1 MQIKKS
7 LSFSLI
13 LLLVIGMFV
22 PSLKAQ
28 TGRGDGSPYQRLD
41 VMIQKLDTM
50 RKSLKSAVSGLK
62 EEKKDGK
69 VNADSPH
76 VRLNSLEKE
85 ANSLYSDVNS
95 LKGKVERSEKY
106 EATEIDRLESV
117 VSEFQKRYETTLQE
131 TADAR
136 SQLSGSNKDYT
147 KKKKKKGIKNLFGLL
162 GDGDEEIEEL
172 VGSVAPGR
180 DRVLFAVATK
190 EIRKGR
196 FEVGRLLYQTIVT
209 TYPDSPFLP
218 MSKLAIA
225 DSFYLEGGSS
235 NLLQAGA
242 AYQDWLTFFPTH
254 YLSDRVLLKVA
265 ESQMRL
271 MLRAGN
277 DPSAARRAE
286 QRLKSHLQQYPKSA
300 LRSEVETRLREVQE
314 NLAEYTRGIADFYYD
329 KAINQDRAGLK
340 GAQNRYR
347 EIDEKYPNYSRND
360 IVFYRAG
367 ITYMQEEETDEAAKY
382 FQKVVR
388 FYPWSQYKEKAIE
401 QLKII
406 GAEIPETDPSAVGSK
421 APESGGLMKRFGME
435 ALGIVYVTVDKD
447 GVLISKDY
455 KEEKKDLI
463 DDVIAN
469 QGELP
474 DPRIPTAPTTKPA
487 GSSQSFNAK
496 PNQ

>member
-13 LLLVIGMFV
+13 LLLIGGLFV
-22 PSLKAQ
+22 PSLRAQ

-41 VMIQKLDTM
+41 VLVQKLDTM

-69 VNADSPH
+69 ENPDSPRA
-76 VRLNSLEKE
+76 RLSSLEKE
-85 ANSLYSDVNS
+85 AGSLYSEVNG

-106 EATEIDRLESV
+106 EASEIDRLESV
-117 VSEFQKRYETTLQE
+117 VGEFQKRYETTLQE
-131 TADAR
+131 TSDAR
-136 SQLSGSNKDYT
+136 SKLTSSNKDYT
-147 KKKKKKGIKNLFGLL
+147 KKKKRRGIKNLFGLL

-190 EIRKGR
+190 EVRKGR
-196 FEVGRLLYQTIVT
+196 YEVGRLLYQTIVT
-209 TYPDSPFLP
+209 TYADSPFLP
-218 MSKLAIA
+218 MAKLAIA
-225 DSFYLEGGSS
+225 DTFYLEGGSS
-235 NLLQAGA
+235 NLIQAAA

-265 ESQMRL
+265 ESQMRRI
-271 MLRAGN
+271 LRAGN
-277 DPSAARRAE
+277 DPTAARIAE
-286 QRLKSHLQQYPKSA
+286 QRLKVHLQQYPKST
-300 LRSEVETRLREVQE
+300 LRPDVLLRLEEVQE
-314 NLAEYTRGIADFYYD
+314 NLAEYTRGIGDFYYE
-329 KAINQDRAGLK
+329 KAVNQDKSGLK

-347 EIDEKYPNYSRND
+347 EIIDKYPNYSRND
-360 IVFYRAG
+360 IVYYRVG
-367 ITYMQEEETDEAAKY
+367 VTYMREEETDEAAKY
-382 FQKVVR
+382 FQKIVR
-388 FYPWSQYKEKAIE
+388 FYPWSEYKEKAIE

-406 GAEIPETDPSAVGSK
+406 GAEIPETAPEALESK
-421 APESGGLMKRFGME
+421 APEKGGFMKRFGME
-435 ALGIVYVTVDKD
+435 ALGLVYMTVDKD

-463 DDVIAN
+463 DEVIAN

-474 DPRIPTAPTTKPA
+474 DPRIPTAPTTTKPGA
-487 GSSQSFNAK
+487 QSFTAK